1 MTSVMSVIKGLVIY
15 LLPFYLILRY
25 LKFAYGTDFFMI
37 VGWWSKNWRLQ
48 ENMGL
53 VMVFSLLAI
62 LFAVMVTSD
71 ILHRAYLSVAG
82 ENHELVYLGNPTE
95 LSSHYVS
102 PQGMSALPLE
112 TYSDHKYNRSFS
124 PIYRTEMFKRGRG
137 ENSAGVR
144 VSDLHIM
151 HVISTFLLAVAV
163 YIFLICMLHIVAYPV
178 SKVAHGDVVEMASVE
193 NLDQFLR
200 RWKLSKGKLL
210 VMFFGALVVGM
221 LFMARGPASSFG
233 NRVIPLPV
241 SVVAGAELSAVPVSV
256 NIEKERYRNRR
267 NDDRLEYRETGY
279 INVTY
284 RFSEGFEIPV
294 YVTARYYNDDYPHLY
309 KEVKNNIKQRR
320 AMLVVVEEDLSIRPK
335 QVD

>member
-1 MTSVMSVIKGLVIY
+1 
-15 LLPFYLILRY
+15 
-25 LKFAYGTDFFMI
+25 
-37 VGWWSKNWRLQ
+37 
-48 ENMGL
+48 
-53 VMVFSLLAI
+53 
-62 LFAVMVTSD
+62 
-71 ILHRAYLSVAG
+71 
-82 ENHELVYLGNPTE
+82 
-95 LSSHYVS
+95 
-102 PQGMSALPLE
+102 
-112 TYSDHKYNRSFS
+112 
-124 PIYRTEMFKRGRG
+124 MFKRGRG

-241 SVVAGAELSAVPVSV
+241 SVVAGAELPARSEEHTSELQSRGHLVCRLLL
-256 NIEKERYRNRR
+256 EK
-267 NDDRLEYRETGY
+267 
-279 INVTY
+279 
-284 RFSEGFEIPV
+284 
-294 YVTARYYNDDYPHLY
+294 
-309 KEVKNNIKQRR
+309 KNTMNKGCVLL
-320 AMLVVVEEDLSIRPK
+320 AL
-335 QVD
+335 

>member
-1 MTSVMSVIKGLVIY
+1 MTSAMSVIKGLVIY

-37 VGWWSKNWRLQ
+37 VSWWSKHWRLQ
-48 ENMGL
+48 ENMGW

-62 LFAVMVTSD
+62 LVAVLVTSD

-124 PIYRTEMFKRGRG
+124 SIYRTEMFKRWRA

-200 RWKLSKGKLL
+200 RWKIG
-210 VMFFGALVVGM
+210 
-221 LFMARGPASSFG
+221 RAS
-233 NRVIPLPV
+233 
-241 SVVAGAELSAVPVSV
+241 E
-256 NIEKERYRNRR
+256 ERR
-267 NDDRLEYRETGY
+267 
-279 INVTY
+279 
-284 RFSEGFEIPV
+284 
-294 YVTARYYNDDYPHLY
+294 
-309 KEVKNNIKQRR
+309 
-320 AMLVVVEEDLSIRPK
+320 
-335 QVD
+335 